1 MPTQLERLAGAL
13 ADRYRVEGEL
23 GQGGM
28 ATVYLAEDLRHRRK
42 VAVKVLKPEL
52 AAVLGAERFVQEIT
66 TTAALQHPH
75 ILPLFDSGTAEGFL
89 YYVMPYIQGETL
101 RVRLA
106 RETQLG
112 VQEAVKIAS
121 EVADAL
127 DYAHRHGVIH
137 RDIKPENI
145 LLQDGRPVVADFGI
159 ALAVSAAA
167 GGRMTETGLSL
178 GTPHYMSPEQA
189 TAEKEITGRSD
200 VYSLAA
206 VLYEM
211 LTGHPPHTGA
221 SAQQVVMKIVTEEP
235 APITRERKSVPPN
248 VAAAVAKALE
258 KLPADR
264 FASAAEFARALADQQ
279 WAGEPT
285 RLTRAG
291 PRGRPSRL
299 RHPALGWLAAA
310 LLAVAVAV
318 LSWSRPSA
326 RMAVP
331 VFRFGIDLPSPANL
345 GGTGPAPRL
354 SPDGRRLVIP
364 AIMNGKRQLYLVS
377 LDEGVPRLLPAG
389 DEPAG
394 PAFSPDGRW
403 LAFQSSGKLFKVALD
418 GGTPIPL
425 TGASGQGSAW
435 AEDGSITYNPNYNAG
450 LWRIPAGGGTPDS
463 LTTPDTARGEL
474 GHFWPQVLPGGRA
487 VLFTAVGNSTQ
498 QTRIEAVSLETRA
511 VKLLVEDA
519 ADGRLLPDGRLVFY
533 RAGTL
538 LAVPFDS
545 RRLEVTGAPVP
556 ILQHVGFSRL
566 FMQAAYDVSRTG
578 TLAWAADS
586 ELGTPRRIVWLSRDG
601 RESPALDEAGLYND
615 ARMSPDGQRIAYSK
629 DEPSSDVW
637 VADLATGART
647 RLTHGAGIERHVVW
661 SPDGRRVIYQGERG
675 AFAVYSRAADAA
687 DTAVLLSSGRYDRYP
702 WSVSPDGRWIIG
714 MEDSLVER
722 LVLMPLA
729 HPGPIRILR
738 QSEFD
743 HESPVLSPDGRW
755 LAFASRESGDWQV
768 HVGRFDTIDVAGTRQ
783 VTRGGL
789 TSSFD
794 WAWIRWSQAGRE
806 ILYLVGDSVM
816 RVPFDPATGAAGA
829 PALLL
834 RTAHRLADV
843 AGDGRRLLALATPV
857 ETAPRRIRVVTN
869 WLAELEAKSA
879 RSEP

>member
-1 MPTQLERLAGAL
+1 
-13 ADRYRVEGEL
+13 
-23 GQGGM
+23 
-28 ATVYLAEDLRHRRK
+28 
-42 VAVKVLKPEL
+42 
-52 AAVLGAERFVQEIT
+52 
-66 TTAALQHPH
+66 
-75 ILPLFDSGTAEGFL
+75 
-89 YYVMPYIQGETL
+89 
-101 RVRLA
+101 
-106 RETQLG
+106 
-112 VQEAVKIAS
+112 
-121 EVADAL
+121 
-127 DYAHRHGVIH
+127 
-137 RDIKPENI
+137 
-145 LLQDGRPVVADFGI
+145 
-159 ALAVSAAA
+159 
-167 GGRMTETGLSL
+167 
-178 GTPHYMSPEQA
+178 
-189 TAEKEITGRSD
+189 
-200 VYSLAA
+200 
-206 VLYEM
+206 
-211 LTGHPPHTGA
+211 
-221 SAQQVVMKIVTEEP
+221 
-235 APITRERKSVPPN
+235 
-248 VAAAVAKALE
+248 
-258 KLPADR
+258 
-264 FASAAEFARALADQQ
+264 
-279 WAGEPT
+279 
-285 RLTRAG
+285 
-291 PRGRPSRL
+291 
-299 RHPALGWLAAA
+299 
-310 LLAVAVAV
+310 
-318 LSWSRPSA
+318 
-326 RMAVP
+326 
-331 VFRFGIDLPSPANL
+331 
-345 GGTGPAPRL
+345 
-354 SPDGRRLVIP
+354 
-364 AIMNGKRQLYLVS
+364 LYLVS

-389 DEPAG
+389 DEPASPG
-394 PAFSPDGRW
+394 FSPDGRW
-403 LAFQSSGKLFKVALD
+403 LAFHSAGKLFKVALEA
-418 GGTPIPL
+418 GTPIPL
-425 TGASGQGSAW
+425 TDASGQGSAW
-435 AEDGSITYNPNYNAG
+435 TEDGSIIYNPDYNAG

-463 LTTPDTARGEL
+463 LTAPDTARGEL

-615 ARMSPDGQRIAYSK
+615 VRMSPDGQRIAYSK

-743 HESPVLSPDGRW
+743 NESPVLSPDGRW

-768 HVGRFDTIDVAGTRQ
+768 HVGRFDSTVVGARQ

-834 RTAHRLADV
+834 RTAHRVADV
-843 AGDGRRLLALATPV
+843 AGDGRLLALATPV
-857 ETAPRRIRVVTN
+857 ETAPRRIRVVAN

>member
-1 MPTQLERLAGAL
+1 
-13 ADRYRVEGEL
+13 
-23 GQGGM
+23 
-28 ATVYLAEDLRHRRK
+28 
-42 VAVKVLKPEL
+42 
-52 AAVLGAERFVQEIT
+52 
-66 TTAALQHPH
+66 
-75 ILPLFDSGTAEGFL
+75 
-89 YYVMPYIQGETL
+89 MPYVRGETL
-101 RVRLA
+101 RARLD

-112 VQEAVKIAS
+112 VGEAVRIAS

-211 LTGHPPHTGA
+211 LAGHPPHTGA
-221 SAQQVVMKIVTEEP
+221 SAQQIVMKIVTEEP
-235 APITRERKSVPPN
+235 APVTRERKSVPPN

-264 FASAAEFARALADQQ
+264 FASAADFARALADEQ

-285 RLTRAG
+285 RLTRSVARG
-291 PRGRPSRL
+291 PSSRL
-299 RHPALGWLAAA
+299 RHPALGWICAA
-310 LLAVAVAV
+310 LLAVAIAV
-318 LSWSRPSA
+318 LSVSRSRAGPA
-326 RMAVP
+326 AP
-331 VFRFGIDLPSPANL
+331 VFRFGIDLPSPASLNA
-345 GGTGPAPRL
+345 TTPAPRL
-354 SPDGRRLVIP
+354 SPDGRRIVIP
-364 AIMNGKRQLYLVS
+364 AVMNGKRQLYLVS

-389 DEPAG
+389 DDAVG

-403 LAFQSSGKLFKVALD
+403 LAFQSDGKLFKVALD

-425 TGASGQGSAW
+425 TDATGLGTAW
-435 AEDGSITYNPNYNAG
+435 AEDGSIIYNPDYNAG
-450 LWRIPAGGGTPDS
+450 LRRIPAGGGTPDS
-463 LTTPDTARGEL
+463 LTAPDTARGEL
-474 GHFWPQVLPGGRA
+474 GHFWPQVLPGGHA
-487 VLFTAVGNSTQ
+487 VLFTAIGNSTQ
-498 QTRIEAVSLETRA
+498 QTRVEAVSLETRA
-511 VKLLVEDA
+511 VTPLVEDA

-533 RAGTL
+533 RGGTL
-538 LAVPFDS
+538 LAVPFDQ
-545 RRLEVTGAPVP
+545 RRLAITGAPVP
-556 ILQHVGFSRL
+556 LLQHVGFSRL
-566 FMQAAYDVSRTG
+566 TMQAAYEVSRTG

-586 ELGTPRRIVWLSRDG
+586 EVGAPRRIVWLSRDG
-601 RESPALDEAGLYND
+601 RESPALDETASYYD
-615 ARMSPDGQRIAYSK
+615 ARLSPDGRRIAYGK

-637 VADLATGART
+637 VADLATGAQT
-647 RLTHGAGIERHVVW
+647 RLTHGPGVDRHVVW

-702 WSVSPDGRWIIG
+702 WSVSPDGRWILG
-714 MEDSLVER
+714 MEDSVVER
-722 LVLMPLA
+722 LILMPLA
-729 HPGPIRILR
+729 HPGPIRVLR

-743 HESPVLSPDGRW
+743 HESPMLSPDGRW
-755 LAFASRESGDWQV
+755 LAFASRESGSWQV
-768 HVGRFDTIDVAGTRQ
+768 HVGRFDTTVAGARQ

-789 TSSFD
+789 TSSVD
-794 WAWIRWSQAGRE
+794 WAWIRWSEAGRE
-806 ILYLVGDSVM
+806 ILYRAGDSVM
-816 RVPFDPATGAAGA
+816 RVPFNPATGTSGA

-834 RTAHRLADV
+834 RTPHFVVDV

-869 WLAELEAKSA
+869 WLAELEAKHE
-879 RSEP
+879 R

>member
-1 MPTQLERLAGAL
+1 MTDPVSRLQGAL
-13 ADRYRVEGEL
+13 AQRYRIEREL
-23 GQGGM
+23 GRGGM

-42 VAVKVLKPEL
+42 VALKVLKPEL

-75 ILPLFDSGTAEGFL
+75 ILPLFDSGTADSFL
-89 YYVMPYIQGETL
+89 YYVMPYVEGETL
-101 RVRLA
+101 RARLD

-112 VQEAVKIAS
+112 VGEAVRIAS

-211 LTGHPPHTGA
+211 LAGHPPHIGA
-221 SAQQVVMKIVTEEP
+221 SAQQIVMKIVTEEP
-235 APITRERKSVPPN
+235 APVTRERKSVPPN
-248 VAAAVAKALE
+248 VAGAVAKALE

-264 FASAAEFARALADQQ
+264 FASAAEFARALADER

-285 RLTRAG
+285 RVMRSVARG
-291 PRGRPSRL
+291 PSSRL
-299 RHPALGWLAAA
+299 RHPALGWICAA
-310 LLAVAVAV
+310 LLAVGIAV
-318 LSWSRPSA
+318 LSWSRPPA
-326 RMAVP
+326 RTAAP
-331 VFRFGIDLPSPANL
+331 VFRFDIDLPSPAYL
-345 GGTGPAPRL
+345 GGTSAAPRL
-354 SPDGRRLVIP
+354 SPDGRRVVIP
-364 AIMNGKRQLYLVS
+364 AVVNGKRQLYLVS

-389 DEPAG
+389 DEPSG

-403 LAFQSSGKLFKVALD
+403 LAFQSVGKLFKVALD

-425 TGASGQGSAW
+425 TDGSGLGAAW
-435 AEDGSITYNPNYNAG
+435 GEDGSIVYNPDYNAG

-463 LTTPDTARGEL
+463 LTAPDTARGEV
-474 GHFWPQVLPGGRA
+474 GHFWPRLLPGGRA

-498 QTRIEAVSLETRA
+498 QTRVAAVSLETRA
-511 VKLLVEDA
+511 VKPLVEDA

-533 RAGTL
+533 RGGTL
-538 LAVPFDS
+538 LAVPFDH

-556 ILQHVGFSRL
+556 VLQHVGFSRL
-566 FMQAAYDVSRTG
+566 VMQAAYDVSPTG

-586 ELGTPRRIVWLSRDG
+586 DVAARRRIVWLSRDG
-601 RESPALDEAGLYND
+601 RESFALDEAASYSDVRL
-615 ARMSPDGQRIAYSK
+615 SPDGRRIAYGK
-629 DEPSSDVW
+629 DEPSNDVW
-637 VADLATGART
+637 VADLATGATT
-647 RLTHGAGIERHVVW
+647 RLTHSAGIERHVAW
-661 SPDGRRVIYQGERG
+661 SPDARRVIYQGERG
-675 AFAVYSRAADAA
+675 AFAVYSRAADAG

-702 WSVSPDGRWIIG
+702 WSVSPDGRWILG

-722 LVLMPLA
+722 LILLPLA
-729 HPGPIRILR
+729 HPGPVRILR

-743 HESPVLSPDGRW
+743 AESPVLSPDGRW
-755 LAFASRESGDWQV
+755 LAFASRESGDWQL
-768 HVGRFDTIDVAGTRQ
+768 HVARFDTIVTGARQ

-789 TSSFD
+789 TSSSD

-806 ILYLVGDSVM
+806 ILYRLGDSVM
-816 RVPFDPATGAAGA
+816 RVPFDPATGATGA

-834 RTAHRLADV
+834 RTPARVADV
-843 AGDGRRLLALATPV
+843 TGDGRRLLAIATPA

-869 WLAELEAKSA
+869 WLAELEAKA
-879 RSEP
+879 ER